1 MKFRT
6 MLGLAAI
13 GGVLYMHKK
22 RGGEWTLDSFK
33 DSARQLWKGI
43 EQNAEKAKKSAQNA
57 IDEASRKAEK
67 AVGTTTSGMGSTR
80 GDFRH

>member
-1 MKFRT
+1 

-33 DSARQLWKGI
+33 DSARQLLKSI
-43 EQNAEKAKKSAQNA
+43 EQNADRAKKTAREA
-57 IDEASRKAEK
+57 LDEASKKADKMAERI
-67 AVGTTTSGMGSTR
+67 GGNTGR
-80 GDFRH
+80 DFRH

>member
-13 GGVLYMHKK
+13 GGILYMHKK
-22 RGGEWTLDSFK
+22 RGGEWTMDSFK
-33 DSARQLWKGI
+33 DSAKQLWKGI
-43 EQNAEKAKKSAQNA
+43 EQNAEKAKKTAQQA
-57 IDEASRKAEK
+57 IDDASRKAEK
-67 AVGTTTSGMGSTR
+67 AVGTATSGIGSTR

>member
-13 GGVLYMHKK
+13 GGLLYWHRR

-33 DSARQLWKGI
+33 DSARQLV
-43 EQNAEKAKKSAQNA
+43 KALQDSGDRAKREAREA
-57 IDEASRKAEK
+57 LEEASRQADRI
-67 AVGTTTSGMGSTR
+67 AGNAGV
-80 GDFRH
+80 RH